1 MQGYSCI
8 FVLYGE
14 NMNTKYSLTLNNGKE
29 VNLSLNFALLYK
41 LRAEHKDIYDKYMKI
56 KNNLKSADDLDTVY
70 ILYTAY
76 CCENPDCIID
86 FVEFLQQVPPDNAIV
101 YELFGKLISPSKMN
115 KGFRPGVQKGNRK
128 NKQ

>member
-56 KNNLKSADDLDTVY
+56 KNNLKSADDLDTAY

-115 KGFRPGVQKGNRK
+115 KGFRSGVQKGNRK